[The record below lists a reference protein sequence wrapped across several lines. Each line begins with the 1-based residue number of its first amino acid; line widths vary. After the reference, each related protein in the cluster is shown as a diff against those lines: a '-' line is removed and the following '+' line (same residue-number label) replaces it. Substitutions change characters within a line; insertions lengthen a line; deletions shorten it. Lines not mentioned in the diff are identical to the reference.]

1 MSKDTIS
8 PGEEMEGFCFCRHF
22 FQPRSPQ
29 HFMQIIDKA
38 TKTSVGL
45 LRLLPDNLPFYP
57 YYNDGR
63 RLNNNVSIKAT
74 ATTEDE
80 EEDAGGLR

>member
-1 MSKDTIS
+1 
-8 PGEEMEGFCFCRHF
+8 
-22 FQPRSPQ
+22 
-29 HFMQIIDKA
+29 MQIIDKA
-38 TKTSVGL
+38 TTINSVGLLRL